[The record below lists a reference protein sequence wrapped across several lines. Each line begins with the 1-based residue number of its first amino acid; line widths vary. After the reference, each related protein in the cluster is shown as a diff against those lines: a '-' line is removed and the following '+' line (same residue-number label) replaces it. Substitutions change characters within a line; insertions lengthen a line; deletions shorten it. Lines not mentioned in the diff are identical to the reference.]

1 MAFVNGSER
10 LIALLPKL
18 DDIRDLND
26 VLKSEGINI
35 LATLG
40 VERLVKILFGLDC
53 FDLGVLLKDDENE
66 AGAFL
71 SNHSERLVRILS
83 NLRLPDLR
91 VLLKAEKHHSCP
103 SARNEIGN
111 VAPFPFLGIPI
122 VRMTLVKFASARVR
136 ILCHSFV
143 TDNRFIFHVMF
154 VIHSRGGP
162 IRPRKPQSQVFVK
175 ELIEFPAANET
186 ISALNPR
193 PGHFE
198 ILMTWPL
205 ACPESS

>member
-1 MAFVNGSER
+1 MIVRAFLCDTGPLRKEFLRALPSLANETSNLFKLFPCFSPKSYLLILLGILNHNDVAKMAFVNDSER

-18 DDIRDLND
+18 DDFRDLND
-26 VLKSEGINI
+26 VLKSEGIDT
-35 LATLG
+35 LATLS

-111 VAPFPFLGIPI
+111 VAPFPLPWNPHCENDACQIRLGSGQDSVPF
-122 VRMTLVKFASARVR
+122 M
-136 ILCHSFV
+136 CH
-143 TDNRFIFHVMF
+143 R
-154 VIHSRGGP
+154 
-162 IRPRKPQSQVFVK
+162 
-175 ELIEFPAANET
+175 
-186 ISALNPR
+186 
-193 PGHFE
+193 
-198 ILMTWPL
+198 
-205 ACPESS
+205 